1 MRLLTLVLLLV
12 WSVAPVGEAQ
22 QPDQKTQ
29 SQQRPVFRAGAH
41 YVRVD
46 AYPTTKKG
54 DIVTGLTKDDFE
66 VFEDGKLQDVDKVEF
81 VTFDRWTPEG
91 ERKDPRTQQDAY
103 DLAADPNWRVFV
115 IVIDPA
121 AYGMEGQHYLR
132 EPLHQFIDRNLGPR
146 DLFGLVTTENSWT
159 DLTLGQTASAA
170 NAVLDS
176 REWMYRDDSTDDR
189 WLFYYQCHL
198 EALIPRKKLDDTF
211 ALFEGLVK
219 LLGAIRQ
226 EKKSIVFVS
235 EGLSLPGTASTRPSG
250 ISAPLGIPGVPTAPP
265 GAPGAGPRI
274 RPPSGGGGGPVGPM
288 AHGDRMVT
296 PSRQINCD
304 AERMRLDGIDFAER
318 FRDLLRDA
326 RASNVAFYPV
336 SPLGLPTIPFKPEG
350 GADLEAF
357 RRMNTRADTLKS
369 LASETDGVA
378 IINTNEFTAGLRR
391 IAADMQAYYVLG
403 YYTNNTKWDGGVRSI
418 KVRLKPKH
426 DVIRARKQ
434 YRAPTMEEIAALSP
448 SYSPS
453 GPSAE
458 EKAFGELSRPEA
470 SAVISRQG
478 PFLFRNGQPVARF
491 VCARTDKVRVE
502 WPSGPVQPGL
512 SARLL
517 DKRGQPLPVPL
528 TVHDNTPAAPHRV
541 IVELSLAPLT
551 RGDYLVELSG
561 GGERRLVALRI
572 E

>member
-1 MRLLTLVLLLV
+1 MTDSMTRAVLLGVVLVL
-12 WSVAPVGEAQ
+12 AQ
-22 QPDQKTQ
+22 QQPPPQP
-29 SQQRPVFRAGAH
+29 RPPVFRAGAH
-41 YVRVD
+41 HVRVD
-46 AYPTTKKG
+46 AYPTNRDGT
-54 DIVTGLTKDDFE
+54 IVTGLTKEDFE
-66 VFEDGKLQDVDKVEF
+66 VYEDGRLQDVERAEF
-81 VTFDRWTPEG
+81 VAFDTWTPEG

-103 DLAADPNWRVFV
+103 DLAADPNWRLFV

-132 EPLHQFIDRNLGPR
+132 TPLHNFLERSLGPR
-146 DLFGLVTTENSWT
+146 DLFGLVTTEDSWT
-159 DLTLGQTASAA
+159 DLTLGQTVSAA

-176 REWMYRDDSTDDR
+176 RKWIYRDDSTDER

-235 EGLSLPGTASTRPSG
+235 EGLSLAGTTRTRTSSTSVPS
-250 ISAPLGIPGVPTAPP
+250 GIPGVPTAPP
-265 GAPGAGPRI
+265 GAPGPGPRI
-274 RPPSGGGGGPVGPM
+274 RPPSGGGGGPAGPM
-288 AHGDRMVT
+288 AHGDRIAT

-350 GADLEAF
+350 GADLDAF

-378 IINTNEFTAGLRR
+378 IVNTNDLAGGLRR
-391 IAADMQAYYVLG
+391 VANDLRAYYVLG

-434 YRAPTMEEIAALSP
+434 YRAPTMEEIAALTPSP
-448 SYSPS
+448 APK
-453 GPSAE
+453 GPSAA
-458 EKAFGELSRPEA
+458 EKAFGELARPES
-470 SAVISRQG
+470 SAVVSADG
-478 PFLFRNGQPVARF
+478 PFLFRNGVPATRF

-502 WPSGPVQPGL
+502 WLAPSMP
-512 SARLL
+512 STMAARLL
-517 DKRGQPLPVPL
+517 DRHGNPLPVPL
-528 TVHDNTPAAPHRV
+528 TVRENGLTEPHRAV
-541 IVELSLAPLT
+541 VEFSLAPLA
-551 RGDYLVELSG
+551 RGDYLVELSSAVEG
-561 GGERRLVALRI
+561 GRKLVALRI